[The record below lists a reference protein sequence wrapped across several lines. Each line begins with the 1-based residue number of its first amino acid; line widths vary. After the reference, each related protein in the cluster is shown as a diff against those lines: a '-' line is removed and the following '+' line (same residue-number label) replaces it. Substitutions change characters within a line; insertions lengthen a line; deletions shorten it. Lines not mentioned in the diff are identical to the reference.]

1 MSSLEEPKKEQT
13 PKEKYDSLLKEI
25 RMQKSLP
32 CLEKIYEDLKQNRDH
47 LYDNDVIPFDFSN
60 DFIWFLKYNL
70 ISTERHLDIFKLYIE
85 EFFNMKCKP
94 ENLVKIKLINDI
106 FTYDSNFYSRASNI
120 DNFLV
125 FLNRF
130 FNLYYPKDLSIK
142 HQEGDYMDILI
153 SEERNKITLNC
164 WIQQKIKRIDEEKKL
179 YIFNDYKDPEN
190 KKEILI
196 SFDNFKVQERNTYVK
211 EDEMIWRD
219 NLKVGDEVDFLNEK
233 KVWIKAI
240 VREIESKTEITVSPP
255 EQDKICDVVNRYSP
269 FIQPYLKYSH
279 KYNEDETLC
288 MTLLEV
294 NLDFQRFNYIIP
306 YTETNHLI
314 PYEGFKFYS
323 LEYYEMLNF
332 FINKILETKI
342 LLNESLSIEY
352 IYVIL
357 NILFSASF
365 ILNQKFIGEYIQNSV
380 YENVKKIMINF
391 SLDKKV
397 NKSKFLLDNIFIY
410 IDKFLGFIQ
419 YPFQQCKFFPEFMIE
434 FGFNCFKNSESLE
447 KRLLGL
453 HSIQKML
460 TILNRF
466 FQLISNET
474 ITKIT
479 AFISDKLL
487 GNDSNNDLLGLL
499 FIDPNIHEQL
509 LLKGVDIV
517 INLVKMK
524 FLDDKDIERLYNLAL
539 SAPADSDIYKSLYDL
554 LNKITNDIELSQL
567 KVLFDKIISFPHDK
581 IRDNDITLMSNV
593 IQNIK
598 NEVEFKNMT
607 KTFLDYY
614 YNYIIYSKNKLK
626 DGAEKFSN
634 ILSYTKDD
642 DNVKY
647 LYAYYFEKILD
658 DLNSQ
663 NDLEG
668 FRYFFDFMYKIFD
681 LLKKRNPLNQGT
693 IPFLKNKFKE
703 IFLKNYQNMEIIA
716 DKLMSLNEK
725 EIQENKDK
733 EEQCEEYITDII
745 DITKSFIE
753 FIEEKNFYTEES
765 MKKLSEYY
773 LFSDVLRK
781 KRSNF
786 YFKYSDLKK
795 DLANY
800 QVFIEY
806 FFNRLNTF
814 LDTMTPS
821 NPERYKLLDSLFV
834 RNIFRLYQ
842 DINNPI
848 DTDLYNYYTFDVESY
863 NKILEQKYK
872 KKVNPL
878 ETKYFDIIWKMFLKL
893 DDITEVKEFLEVFSL
908 RNFSPKERYEIWE
921 KLVKKIYDDIDN
933 NILLSLQMLQ
943 YIIGISELYGTGG
956 VKSHLIESKKKIK
969 FDLKFINTLTSDDEA
984 LKISSDKKETF
995 YSTDIIYDVKSWIQN
1010 KYGIDPVFVDLVIH
1024 RNVHTIIA
1032 RTSNSKSLH
1041 QMFPKIGQET
1051 KDDFVLVMRKNAIFN
1066 TCPTYPYVNDE
1077 IMNPKFA
1084 QVLQDIFERNANANK
1099 HYSLNKFIEHFPV
1112 LFKDGKLEKGEN
1124 PKDISVY
1131 CTFQNLNIE
1140 QKGFFILE
1148 DFMHFMKIVAIKKP
1162 EKMTMYLNNVG
1173 YAPNLDYYLSP
1184 ISKESPLY
1192 YEQNNIKEYMPRYFI
1207 GNKKEYMGKLFSYAK
1222 YENKKVLTT
1231 AQELIQDVCTMEEL
1245 KKTIF
1250 EKNNKIE
1257 EVISNPNLELRG
1269 YAFDILLTEFEKD
1282 DKDENEKIMVDNFI
1296 KNNLKKLIIELEKF
1310 SEINEEIKDNKD
1322 DKDKDNN
1329 KVIRYFNF
1337 FFTNLK
1343 IIFYTFKT
1351 IMENNDMINYIEKFD
1366 DLDEDN
1372 SKNVFMDIKIEFSK
1386 EKQEIIQSLELERL
1400 INIIA
1405 KIIALINQKVT
1416 PIYRQAIRLSIK
1428 ILIYIIFFS
1437 KDLPEKEKTEIYTK
1451 YLNNEI
1457 EITQTSAYYVKN
1469 LFHFVNK
1476 LLLNF
1481 MNKEIDKKFI
1491 SIMFD
1496 IFSKEIFNYEKLN
1509 NLVSKLS
1516 LFFKIYLDL
1525 FDLSI
1530 KGTQNDKIFELY
1542 EKIMKLILDKNIEL
1556 KEHLLTGYLNIIK
1569 EILTILKN
1577 ENYEKLYQYD
1587 FECLINTI
1595 IKDFLI
1601 IYDKDENGKINEI
1614 ENLKNY
1620 AVYSDTDYVS
1630 YIYQIL
1636 YIIISLNPDKYLK
1649 QFFLNDDI
1657 KSVREKHLTKLELSF
1672 TGYQPNIN
1680 NRAPSNHMG
1689 LKNLSSICYMNSVLQ
1704 QFFMMPLFRY
1714 SILSIPLPDEY
1725 KDEKENTDNLLFQLI
1740 RMFYYLNYSYK
1751 GSYNPKDFVY
1761 SFKDYEGNPT
1771 KINVQCDAQE
1781 FLSRLIE
1788 KIEDDLKNNS
1798 MKYICNNILGGTTL
1812 QQVIC
1817 TNPECGNISERR
1829 ENINFLSLDIKDV
1842 TSVEQCLDKFIL
1854 EEKIEDYHCEKCN
1867 KKITNIKHVV
1877 IDKIPNILII
1887 HLQRIAFSYDTF
1899 NMEKINSYITFEK
1912 TLNIKKYTVN
1922 KNNENIPLEYFDY
1935 DLQGVI
1941 IHSGT
1946 AQYGHYYSHIAPEE
1960 IDTYNRWFK
1969 FNDTSV
1975 SRINYDSI
1983 PIEVFGNNN
1992 DHQYGSSAY
2001 MLIYQKTVKKPV
2013 IINTKSLDENVKK
2026 ILEEKKEEK
2035 IDKIELDKN
2044 TIYYVYDT
2052 EKDAIEKNTDVN
2064 KLENEEDNINKNII
2078 IKNSLVQ
2085 ANLVSYQEALNFLKN
2100 ENSID
2105 KEKKPFLKTILLENI
2120 KICNDKKFYVK
2131 SFSLFIKKIVALIMD
2146 LITKDKKIEKINEY
2160 INIIE
2165 TINDYVLYVLPFSYN
2180 LDDLQILLI
2189 DVIYFFK
2196 IVTPTELISH
2206 IIKDIIEPN
2215 KESFYTDYFISKDNK
2230 KGNCISSYI
2239 GNLLAVG
2246 LNNNIEVEL
2255 INKTIQFYLD
2265 KIPVEITHHWVDM
2278 EAFNN
2283 LILVLIENSDII
2295 KKSFINN
2302 SIISKL
2308 IDYILGKESPLYQ
2321 GDERIDNKNN
2331 KGKFGNIV
2339 KSIALL
2345 FQYYIENYEK
2355 EELKL
2360 SKSDMIMIDC
2370 IKFYEK
2376 IIIED
2381 YDSDASNMLI
2391 DYKMKLIMILNKEE
2405 DKDKFNNEIIDILI
2419 KLKIP
2424 LIKKREE
2431 IISGL
2436 NLITHII
2443 QKYSEIY
2450 QIKETK
2456 EENKDNNNY
2465 NKFIEKLNIL
2475 LGVPIPVVTSGS
2487 AEIKYISGKYGD
2499 KYTILSNIFSEKEIS
2514 KVNLP
2519 LIRALYNLFKIN
2531 KIVFD
2536 YIDNLPAPNTFKNSF
2551 IDYCNQLYSEIK
2563 IVIEP
2568 ESKTMDELE
2577 QYNPYKE
2584 YEKLINEVNQKYKT
2598 EKKILKYTVDNSL
2611 YFPEFFYEKI
2621 DEKNIPE
2628 KISLYQIKLLYIT
2641 MKNPNKTELGCFTK
2655 VNFFSNLL
2663 GKQAD
2668 ENYNIN
2674 NEFDIH
2680 SMICIV
2686 LHAKE
2691 DLNIKINLLPYI
2703 NSTIELEVN
2712 KDYHYFLYCADIDDK
2727 IKNNNDEIYKVIKF
2741 DKIKI
2746 ECEEKQILALPSG
2759 NNNQQSDNDCSMNCP
2774 VCGTINILNETN
2786 TEFKCVFCESPLF

>member
-1 MSSLEEPKKEQT
+1 MSSSTEPKKEQT

-32 CLEKIYEDLKQNRDH
+32 CLEKIYEDLKQNREH
-47 LYDNDVIPFDFSN
+47 LYDNDVVPLEFSN

-70 ISTERHLDIFKLYIE
+70 ISTERQLDFFKLYIE
-85 EFFNMKCKP
+85 EFFNMRCKP
-94 ENLVKIKLINDI
+94 ENLVKLKVINDI

-120 DNFLV
+120 DNFLI

-130 FNLYYPKDLSIK
+130 FNLYYPKDTSIK
-142 HQEGDYMDILI
+142 HKEGDYMDILI
-153 SEERNKITLNC
+153 SEERGKITLNG
-164 WIQQKIKRIDEEKKL
+164 WIQLKIKRIDEEKKL
-179 YIFNDYKDPEN
+179 YIFSDYKDLED
-190 KKEILI
+190 KKEIMI
-196 SFDNFKVQERNTYVK
+196 AFDNFKVQERNTYVK
-211 EDEMIWRD
+211 EEEMTWRD
-219 NLKVGDEVDFLNEK
+219 NLKVGDKVDFLIEK
-233 KVWIKAI
+233 KSWVVAI
-240 VREIESKTEITVSPP
+240 VREIMSKNEITVSTP
-255 EQDKICDVVNRYSP
+255 EQNKICDIVYRYSP
-269 FIQPYLKYSH
+269 FIQPYLKYSF
-279 KYNEDETLC
+279 KYEEDEALC
-288 MTLLEV
+288 MTLLLENV
-294 NLDFQRFNYIIP
+294 DFQRYTYIIP
-306 YTETNHLI
+306 HTETNHLI
-314 PYEGFKFYS
+314 PYDGFKFYS
-323 LEYYEMLNF
+323 LEYYEILNF
-332 FINKILETKI
+332 FINKMLESKI

-352 IYVIL
+352 IYAIL
-357 NILFSASF
+357 NILFSSF
-365 ILNQKFIGEYIQNSV
+365 FLLNQKFFGEYILNNV
-380 YENVKKIMINF
+380 YENVKKIMMNF

-410 IDKFLGFIQ
+410 LDKFLGCVM
-419 YPFQQCKFFPEFMIE
+419 YPFQQCKFFPEFMVE

-453 HSIQKML
+453 HSIQKIL
-460 TILNRF
+460 AILNRF
-466 FQLISNET
+466 FPLVSTETLAKNTLLIN
-474 ITKIT
+474 
-479 AFISDKLL
+479 DKLL
-487 GNDSNNDLLGLL
+487 GSDSNNDLLGLL

-524 FLDDKDIERLYNLAL
+524 FLDDKDIERLYNFAL
-539 SAPADSDIYKSLYDL
+539 SAPPDSDIYKSLYDL
-554 LNKITNDIELSQL
+554 LNKITKDIELTQL

-581 IRDNDITLMSNV
+581 IRENDITLMSNV

-598 NEVEFKNMT
+598 NEAEFKNMT

-626 DGAEKFSN
+626 DGADKFAN
-634 ILSYTKDD
+634 ILSFTKDE
-642 DNVKY
+642 DNIKY
-647 LYAYYFEKILD
+647 LYTYYFEKVLD
-658 DLNSQ
+658 DLINQ

-668 FRYFFDFMYKIFD
+668 FRFFFDFMYKLFD
-681 LLKKRNPLNQGT
+681 SLRKRSEKLLTSL
-693 IPFLKNKFKE
+693 PFLKNKFKE

-725 EIQENKDK
+725 EVKENKDS
-733 EEQCEEYITDII
+733 EEQCEEYITDIL

-753 FIEEKNFYTEES
+753 FVEVKNFYTEES

-786 YFKYSDLKK
+786 YFTYSELKTDLT
-795 DLANY
+795 NY
-800 QVFIEY
+800 QEFIEY
-806 FFNRLNTF
+806 FFNRLDKF

-834 RNIFRLYQ
+834 RNIFHLYQ
-842 DINNPI
+842 DINSPI
-848 DTDLYNYYTFDVESY
+848 DNELYKYYTFDADSY
-863 NKILEQKYK
+863 NKLLEQKYK
-872 KKVNPL
+872 SKINPL

-893 DDITEVKEFLEVFSL
+893 YDICEVKDFLEVFSL
-908 RNFSPKERYEIWE
+908 RSFSPKERYEIWE
-921 KLVKKIYDDIDN
+921 KLVQKIYDDIDS
-933 NILLSLQMLQ
+933 NIFLSLQMLQ
-943 YIIGISELYGTGG
+943 YIINISETYGNGG
-956 VKSHLIESKKKIK
+956 AKSHLIESKKKIK
-969 FDLKFINTLTSDDEA
+969 FDLKLINVLTTEDED
-984 LKISSDKKETF
+984 LNFSDKEIF
-995 YSTDIIYDVKSWIQN
+995 YSTDIIYDVKSLIKK
-1010 KYGIDPVFVDLVIH
+1010 KYGIDPIFVDLIQHKNTVY
-1024 RNVHTIIA
+1024 TSA
-1032 RTSNSKSLH
+1032 RTPNSKSLH
-1041 QMFPKIGQET
+1041 QIFPKIGQDT
-1051 KDDFVLVMRKNAIFN
+1051 KDDFTLSIRKGAIFN
-1066 TCPTYPYVNDE
+1066 SCPTYPFVNE
-1077 IMNPKFA
+1077 EVLNPKFA
-1084 QVLQDIFERNANANK
+1084 HVLQEIFNKNANKDK
-1099 HYSLNKFIEHFPV
+1099 HYSLNKFIEQFPI
-1112 LFKDGKLEKGEN
+1112 LFKDGKLEKGDN
-1124 PKDISVY
+1124 PKDIAVY
-1131 CTFQNLNIE
+1131 INYQNLNIE
-1140 QKGFFILE
+1140 QKGYFILE

-1162 EKMTMYLNNVG
+1162 EKMILYINNVG

-1184 ISKESPLY
+1184 ISEDSPLY
-1192 YEQNNIKEYMPRYFI
+1192 YEENNVKEYMPRYFI
-1207 GNKKEYMGKLFSYAK
+1207 GNKKEYMSKLFSYAK
-1222 YENKKVLTT
+1222 YENKKILTT
-1231 AQELIQDVCTMEEL
+1231 AQELLQDLCTMEEL

-1250 EKNNKIE
+1250 ERNNKIE

-1269 YAFDILLTEFEKD
+1269 YAFDILLNEFEKD

-1296 KNNLKKLIIELEKF
+1296 KNNLKKVIVELEKF
-1310 SEINEEIKDNKD
+1310 SESNEEIKDGQD

-1329 KVIRYFNF
+1329 KIIRYFNF
-1337 FFTNLK
+1337 YFTNLK
-1343 IIFYTFKT
+1343 IIYYTFKN
-1351 IMENNDMINYIEKFD
+1351 IMGNDDMTNYIEKFD
-1366 DLDEDN
+1366 DLEEDN
-1372 SKNVFMDIKIEFSK
+1372 AKNVFKDIKFEFSK
-1386 EKQEIIQSLELERL
+1386 EKQEIIQSLQLDRL
-1400 INIIA
+1400 VNIIG
-1405 KIIALINQKVT
+1405 KIIILTSQKVT
-1416 PIYRQAIRLSIK
+1416 LVYRQAIRLSIK

-1437 KDLPEKEKTEIYTK
+1437 KDLPEKEKTEIYTN
-1451 YLNNEI
+1451 YINNEI
-1457 EITQTSAYYVKN
+1457 AITEASAYHVKKS
-1469 LFHFVNK
+1469 FHLANK

-1481 MNKEIDKKFI
+1481 MNKEIDKKFVL
-1491 SIMFD
+1491 IMLD
-1496 IFSKEIFNYEKLN
+1496 IFSKEILNYEKLN
-1509 NLVSKLS
+1509 NLESKLT
-1516 LFFKIYLDL
+1516 LFFKIFLDL

-1530 KGTQNDKIFELY
+1530 KGTQNDTIFALY
-1542 EKIMKLILDKNIEL
+1542 ENILKLILDKNVEI

-1569 EILTILKN
+1569 EIFTIFLN
-1577 ENYEKLYQYD
+1577 EKYEKFYQYD
-1587 FECLINTI
+1587 FESLINTI

-1601 IYDKDENGKINEI
+1601 IYDEDENGKINEVD
-1614 ENLKNY
+1614 NLKNY
-1620 AVYSDTDYVS
+1620 AIYSDSDYVS

-1636 YIIISLNPDKYLK
+1636 FIIISLNPDKYLK
-1649 QFFLNDDI
+1649 LFFLNDDI
-1657 KSVREKHLTKLELSF
+1657 KNVREKHLTKLELSF
-1672 TGYQPNIN
+1672 TGYQPTLN
-1680 NRAPSNHMG
+1680 NRSAKSHMG

-1714 SILSIPLPDEY
+1714 SILSLSLPDEC
-1725 KDEKENTDNLLFQLI
+1725 KDEKEDTDNLLFQLI
-1740 RMFYYLNYSYK
+1740 RMFYYLTYSYK

-1788 KIEDDLKNNS
+1788 KIEDNLKNNP
-1798 MKYICNNILGGTTL
+1798 MKYMCNNILGGTTL

-1842 TSVEQCLDKFIL
+1842 TSVEECLDKFIQ
-1854 EEKIEDYHCEKCN
+1854 EEKIEDYHCEKCD

-1887 HLQRIAFSYDTF
+1887 HLQRIAFSYETF

-1922 KNNENIPLEYFDY
+1922 KDNENIPLEYFDY

-1946 AQYGHYYSHIAPEE
+1946 AQFGHYFSHIAPEE
-1960 IDTYNRWFK
+1960 KDTYNRWFK

-1983 PIEVFGNNN
+1983 PTEAFGNNN
-1992 DHQYGSSAY
+1992 DHQYGLSAY

-2013 IINTKSLDENVKK
+2013 IINSKELDDNLKK

-2035 IDKIELDKN
+2035 LDTLELEKDK
-2044 TIYYVYDT
+2044 IYYVYDT

-2078 IKNSLVQ
+2078 IKSGSVQ
-2085 ANLVSYQEALNFLKN
+2085 ANLVSYQEALNYLKKVDN
-2100 ENSID
+2100 TD
-2105 KEKKPFLKTILLENI
+2105 KDKKPFLKTIFLENI

-2131 SFSLFIKKIVALIMD
+2131 SFSLFIKKIVSLIME
-2146 LITKDKKIEKINEY
+2146 LIVKDKITEKIKDY
-2160 INIIE
+2160 IPIIE
-2165 TINDYVLYVLPFSYN
+2165 TINDYVLYILPFSHN
-2180 LDDLQILLI
+2180 LDDLQILII
-2189 DVIYFFK
+2189 DMIYFFK
-2196 IVTPTELISH
+2196 MVIPTELISH
-2206 IIKDIIEPN
+2206 LIKDIIEPN
-2215 KESFYTDYFISKDNK
+2215 KESFYANYFVSKDNK

-2239 GNLLAVG
+2239 GNILALG

-2255 INKTIQFYLD
+2255 VNKTIDFYLG

-2278 EAFNN
+2278 DAFNN

-2295 KKSFINN
+2295 KKTFINN

-2308 IDYILGKESPLYQ
+2308 MDYILGKESPLYQ

-2331 KGKFGNIV
+2331 KGKFDNIV

-2345 FQYYIENYEK
+2345 FKYYIENYTK

-2360 SKSDMIMIDC
+2360 SKSDIIMIDC

-2381 YDSDASNMLI
+2381 YNSDASNMLI
-2391 DYKMKLIMILNKEE
+2391 DYKMQLIMILNKEE
-2405 DKDKFNNEIIDILI
+2405 DKEKFNNEIIDILI

-2424 LIKKREE
+2424 SIKKKEE

-2443 QKYSEIY
+2443 QKYAEIY

-2456 EENKDNNNY
+2456 EENKENNNY
-2465 NKFIEKLNIL
+2465 DKFIEKLNIL
-2475 LGVPIPVVTSGS
+2475 LGVPIPTVNSGD

-2499 KYTILSNIFSEKEIS
+2499 KYTILSNIFSEKEIN
-2514 KVNLP
+2514 KANLP
-2519 LIRALYNLFKIN
+2519 LIKALYNLFNIN
-2531 KIVFD
+2531 KIVYD
-2536 YIDNLPAPNTFKNSF
+2536 YIDNLPAPNTFKSSF
-2551 IDYCNQLYSEIK
+2551 IDYVFQFYSEIK
-2563 IVIEP
+2563 ITIEA
-2568 ESKTMDELE
+2568 ESNVMDELE

-2598 EKKILKYTVDNSL
+2598 EKKINKYTVDNGL

-2621 DEKNIPE
+2621 NNSNIPD
-2628 KISLYQIKLLYIT
+2628 KISLYQMKLLYIT
-2641 MKNPNKTELGCFTK
+2641 MKKPNKTNLGCFTK
-2655 VNFFSNLL
+2655 VNYFSNLL

-2674 NEFDIH
+2674 NEYDLH

-2727 IKNNNDEIYKVIKF
+2727 IKNNNDEIYKLIKF
-2741 DKIKI
+2741 DQIKI